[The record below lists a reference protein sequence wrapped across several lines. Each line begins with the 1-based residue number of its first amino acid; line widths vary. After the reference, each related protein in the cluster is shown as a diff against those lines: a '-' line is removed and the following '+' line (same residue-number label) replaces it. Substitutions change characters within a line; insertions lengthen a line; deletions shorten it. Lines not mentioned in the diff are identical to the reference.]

1 MNALLELAVPV
12 LALAV
17 SAAAQDPAL
26 VPRTP
31 PPAIEHTDDWTEGF
45 GRANSYRGALAQAL
59 EDAVG
64 KAKGIAVARGAGVR
78 SRLSVIADSTD
89 KLPEGWFDG
98 DAEEEKEWVQ
108 HQIAGFVKKYE
119 IVKKEQVKD
128 GAWEITVRAQ
138 IAGTGPAGQKI
149 VVDLADNDVTAWK
162 LERYEEDGA
171 GEPFDRSVS
180 GKFEGTRISQNLRAS
195 GAVEIAAKAASLTVG
210 DGSAPDERDKAGQR
224 LVASH
229 RVTVEWQP
237 MMFKS
242 LVERPNVARPTS
254 GPRPQYLT
262 SATVQVTLK
271 IVDLVHDVELYER
284 PMTVSLDLPAMTPVD
299 RLDAFVV
306 QLADKA
312 KAAVAGQIVF
322 TLRPPVVTRK
332 WAGDGGEWFVEASLP
347 RRIAGGYTE
356 FVVGNNGSLASP
368 DWKTVAR
375 ATLVGGDDTKST
387 FKLVNAG
394 DPGAIEQGISEV
406 RPGKG

>member
-1 MNALLELAVPV
+1 MNALLPIAVSALILA
-12 LALAV
+12 A
-17 SAAAQDPAL
+17 SAAAQDPL

-31 PPAIEHTDDWTEGF
+31 PPAIEHSDDWTEGF
-45 GRANSYRGALAQAL
+45 GRANNYRSALAQAL

-64 KAKGIAVARGAGVR
+64 RAKGIAVARGAGVR

-89 KLPEGWFDG
+89 KMPEGWFDG

-119 IVKKEQVKD
+119 IVKKEQSKD

-138 IAGTGPAGQKI
+138 IAGTGAAGQKV

-171 GEPFDRSVS
+171 GEPFDRSVA
-180 GKFEGTRISQNLRAS
+180 GKFDGTRISQNLRAS
-195 GAVEIAAKAASLTVG
+195 GVIEIAAKAAAVAVG
-210 DGSAPDERDKAGQR
+210 DGAAPDEREKAGQR

-237 MMFKS
+237 MVFKS

-262 SATVQVTLK
+262 SAAVQVTVK
-271 IVDLVHDVELYER
+271 IVDLVRDVELYDR
-284 PMTVSLDLPAMTPVD
+284 PMTISLDLAPTTPVD

-322 TLRPPVVTRK
+322 TLKPPVVTRK

-347 RRIAGGYTE
+347 RRIAQGYTE

-375 ATLVGGDDTKST
+375 ATLVGGDDTKCT
-387 FKLVNAG
+387 FKLLSAD
-394 DPGAIEQGISEV
+394 DPSAIEPDISEV
-406 RPGKG
+406 RPGKV